1 MPDLTVN
8 KATLAPVVHER
19 ARVTTARSSG
29 ETRDAV
35 TGLVLLLTSIAACAL
50 LVLEMV
56 FCLLWALGGEFRTWV
71 SFLH

>member
-8 KATLAPVVHER
+8 KATLAQVMHER
-19 ARVTTARSSG
+19 ARATNARSSG

-35 TGLVLLLTSIAACAL
+35 TGLVLLSTSFAACAL
-50 LVLEMV
+50 LVLD
-56 FCLLWALGGEFRTWV
+56 EFGTWM